1 MRRVN
6 PASEFRDFRRSV
18 QPKVAQKRMKTF
30 LALEGLPFIIA
41 GK

>member
-6 PASEFRDFRRSV
+6 LASEFGDFRRSV

-30 LALEGLPFIIA
+30 LALEVLPFIVA

>member
-6 PASEFRDFRRSV
+6 SVSKFRDFRRTV

-30 LALEGLPFIIA
+30 LALEVLPFIVA